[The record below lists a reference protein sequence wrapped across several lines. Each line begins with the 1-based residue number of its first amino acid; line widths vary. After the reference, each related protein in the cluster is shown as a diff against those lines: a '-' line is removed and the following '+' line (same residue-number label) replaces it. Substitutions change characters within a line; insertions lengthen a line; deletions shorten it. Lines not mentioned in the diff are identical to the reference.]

1 MRSHLGTS
9 FKVWNR
15 QQTWFWLLLDQHGHS
30 GAIGTAATEAEAI
43 RDACCSIEEMT
54 AQGLSSSGSP
64 GRADGNTLMPI
75 LNRAYPCDSAF
86 GWMDWWMTVAHQVA
100 DKMLTRWA
108 DLVLRSS

>member
-9 FKVWNR
+9 FRVWNR
-15 QQTWFWLLLDQHGHS
+15 RQTWFWLLLDQHGHS

-75 LNRAYPCDSAF
+75 LNRADPCDSAF
-86 GWMDWWMTVAHQVA
+86 GWMDWWMSLAHLA
-100 DKMLTRWA
+100 TDRMLTGWA
-108 DLVLRSS
+108 DLFLRSS